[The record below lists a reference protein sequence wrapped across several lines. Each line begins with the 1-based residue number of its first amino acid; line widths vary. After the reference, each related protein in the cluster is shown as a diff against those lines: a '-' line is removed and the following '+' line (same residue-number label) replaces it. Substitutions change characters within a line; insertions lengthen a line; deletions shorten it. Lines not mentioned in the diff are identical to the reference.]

1 MKTMTKKNIEA
12 YLIEKKGYLKKSAI
26 EVAKAMWKL
35 SPKHIHPKTKK
46 ELEKELAIIKEVQT
60 DLRRAI
66 SLETEVV
73 DTRLTDIYHQVIAY
87 KNRPK
92 RKIFFDIE
100 TSPNVV
106 FSWRI
111 GNKVNLSHDNII
123 NERAII
129 CICYKWDDEDVVHS
143 LKWNK
148 GDDKEMLK
156 KFAKIIDSADE
167 VIGQNSDKFDLKWL
181 RTRCILHDI
190 PISNKFNSIDTLK
203 MARAGF
209 NFNSNKLDYMGS
221 YLGLG
226 KKLSTGYDLWTKIV
240 LHNDSKAMEDMITYC
255 KQDVALLEK
264 VYEKLQ
270 KFSPTKKFKY
280 KL

>member
-1 MKTMTKKNIEA
+1 MNKKIVETF
-12 YLIEKKGYLKKSAI
+12 LLERKGYLKKSPLDT
-26 EVAKAMWKL
+26 AKAMWKL
-35 SPKHIHPKTKK
+35 SPKHVHPKTKK

-60 DLRRAI
+60 DLRRALT
-66 SLETEVV
+66 LETEVV

-129 CICYKWDDEDVVHS
+129 CICYKWDDENIVHS

-167 VIGQNSDKFDLKWL
+167 VIGQNSDKFDLK
-181 RTRCILHDI
+181 
-190 PISNKFNSIDTLK
+190 
-203 MARAGF
+203 
-209 NFNSNKLDYMGS
+209 
-221 YLGLG
+221 
-226 KKLSTGYDLWTKIV
+226 
-240 LHNDSKAMEDMITYC
+240 
-255 KQDVALLEK
+255 
-264 VYEKLQ
+264 
-270 KFSPTKKFKY
+270 
-280 KL
+280 